1 MKSLKPIPGV
11 VLIDDPAT
19 LQIGDTISATATVR
33 ELIELSAN
41 LRAVAAAHRR
51 SEPMTITTEMGRFY
65 VRSRLQSGE
74 GIVIHIADSY
84 CMAATRSID
93 PDQCDKLADAILEVV
108 GVPVS

>member
-19 LQIGDTISATATVR
+19 LQIGDTISATATAR
-33 ELIELSAN
+33 EFIELAVN

-51 SEPMTITTEMGRFY
+51 SESLTLTTEDGRFC
-65 VRSRLQSGE
+65 VMSRLRSGE
-74 GIVIHIADSY
+74 DIVIHIADSY